1 MSQNFLEQESTRANR
16 SAKKQVFG
24 GLTLLAG
31 LLALLYFLMKDSFD
45 MNDPS
50 SRQVLVYLGIL
61 VGVML
66 VAVVVRL
73 FKARRTARNGEN
85 LALPFNEDTKEAV
98 AGRIN
103 REASEGK
110 ILVDEYIYHFEE
122 GKKPYGERVVLLPSY
137 LLIFDGNL
145 KVTAIPRDKI
155 YWICAQV
162 GRKGGS
168 FIVQLLIF
176 TEKKIFRVVGVD
188 VEHVQRISAQIDR
201 YIPNVFSDYDPFQLS
216 YELEKLFADNR
227 EEFLRFYESEK
238 GKRA

>member
-24 GLTLLAG
+24 GLILLAG

-110 ILVDEYIYHFEE
+110 
-122 GKKPYGERVVLLPSY
+122 KPYGERVVLLPSY

-162 GRKGGS
+162 GQKGGS

-201 YIPNVFSDYDPFQLS
+201 YISNVFSDYDPFQLS

-238 GKRA
+238 GKRS